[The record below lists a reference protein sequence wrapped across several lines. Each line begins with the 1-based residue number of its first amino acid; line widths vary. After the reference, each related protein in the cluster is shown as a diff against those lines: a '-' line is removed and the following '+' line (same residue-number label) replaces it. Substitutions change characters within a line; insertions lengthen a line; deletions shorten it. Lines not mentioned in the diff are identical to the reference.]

1 MAQKLEIIIYSVVEE
16 MHYINYIMIF
26 AYIHR
31 LDFTIEDNE
40 FLPVAGL
47 GNNGQAGGIMCLPI

>member
-1 MAQKLEIIIYSVVEE
+1 

-47 GNNGQAGGIMCLPI
+47 GNNGLHTCLYISRCICDLMMCTYTGTVLE

>member
-1 MAQKLEIIIYSVVEE
+1 

-47 GNNGQAGGIMCLPI
+47 GNNGQSGGIMCLPI